1 LSRTLKEAGQVR
13 QRSIPAASSIVGDKN
28 RRAAKSRASAAG
40 IPLDSLLLHS
50 VCQAYIHG
58 CQPTHA
64 PSAPSLRSLTF
75 HGAAAVTLF
84 RDPARLADT
93 GPVWNLSWMT
103 GGTTGRWRD
112 LTSIYG
118 PLGCTRIAH
127 GSGIRGG
134 RVDMAG
140 HATAPHGLRPVG
152 PDIPVAPANE
162 TGSEQSSGGITP
174 QMGGIA
180 AHDIGPGSHL
190 TADTG
195 ELDSLQPANQTGAFT
210 CTQGMLLTSKKGG
223 GAYEVTGDS
232 RLSRSCRYMTHR
244 NTGQGRPDM
253 ARRPSVNGWHR
264 KPGRPV
270 TQGPGCTGQ
279 GQGGTTHESRE

>member
-1 LSRTLKEAGQVR
+1 MRLGRPSTR
-13 QRSIPAASSIVGDKN
+13 
-28 RRAAKSRASAAG
+28 SRAGWTMRNLYSQSQRVG
-40 IPLDSLLLHS
+40 LPGSTLL
-50 VCQAYIHG
+50 I
-58 CQPTHA
+58 
-64 PSAPSLRSLTF
+64 
-75 HGAAAVTLF
+75 
-84 RDPARLADT
+84 
-93 GPVWNLSWMT
+93 N
-103 GGTTGRWRD
+103 
-112 LTSIYG
+112 G

-134 RVDMAG
+134 RVDTSCRRGRLSMAE
-140 HATAPHGLRPVG
+140 
-152 PDIPVAPANE
+152 PDTNTPA
-162 TGSEQSSGGITP
+162 
-174 QMGGIA
+174 A
-180 AHDIGPGSHL
+180 AMIFGPGPTRRSM
-190 TADTG
+190 ANS
-195 ELDSLQPANQTGAFT
+195 DSASFTPKPAGAFT

>member
-1 LSRTLKEAGQVR
+1 MRLGRPSTR
-13 QRSIPAASSIVGDKN
+13 
-28 RRAAKSRASAAG
+28 SRAGWTMRNLYSQSQRVG
-40 IPLDSLLLHS
+40 LPGSTLL
-50 VCQAYIHG
+50 I
-58 CQPTHA
+58 
-64 PSAPSLRSLTF
+64 
-75 HGAAAVTLF
+75 
-84 RDPARLADT
+84 
-93 GPVWNLSWMT
+93 N
-103 GGTTGRWRD
+103 
-112 LTSIYG
+112 G

-162 TGSEQSSGGITP
+162 TGSDCGDIVFRTATPQGAGGASYQPEPHLNSSGGTPP